1 MILLLLV
8 IGLAVGFIIKKKP
21 EYLNLILRN
30 DKPNILIPDVIASN
44 SRQSIIFKKGNDLKN
59 DVVYSTED
67 ERRRFEEFK
76 DLEAK
81 VAESIAPVK
90 TTETAREENN
100 AKHNRYRDIG
110 NQHFNNYC
118 FFRVIFNKIF

>member
-1 MILLLLV
+1 M
-8 IGLAVGFIIKKKP
+8 
-21 EYLNLILRN
+21 
-30 DKPNILIPDVIASN
+30 PDVIGSN
-44 SRQSIIFKKGNDLKN
+44 MRKSIILKKGNDLKN

-90 TTETAREENN
+90 TTDTAREENN

-110 NQHFNNYC
+110 NQNTIDYC
-118 FFRVIFNKIF
+118 ISRIIFSAL

>member
-1 MILLLLV
+1 M
-8 IGLAVGFIIKKKP
+8 
-21 EYLNLILRN
+21 
-30 DKPNILIPDVIASN
+30 PDVIGSN
-44 SRQSIIFKKGNDLKN
+44 MRKSIIFKKGNNLKN

-81 VAESIAPVK
+81 VAESIAPIK
-90 TTETAREENN
+90 TTEIAREENN

-110 NQHFNNYC
+110 NQNTNNYY
-118 FFRVIFNKIF
+118 FLKVIFTKIY

>member
-1 MILLLLV
+1 M
-8 IGLAVGFIIKKKP
+8 
-21 EYLNLILRN
+21 
-30 DKPNILIPDVIASN
+30 PDVIGSN
-44 SRQSIIFKKGNDLKN
+44 MRKSIIFKKGNNLKN

-81 VAESIAPVK
+81 VAESIAPIK
-90 TTETAREENN
+90 TTEIAREENN

-110 NQHFNNYC
+110 NSFINKTKY
-118 FFRVIFNKIF
+118 FRLHL

>member
-1 MILLLLV
+1 M
-8 IGLAVGFIIKKKP
+8 
-21 EYLNLILRN
+21 
-30 DKPNILIPDVIASN
+30 PDVIGSN
-44 SRQSIIFKKGNDLKN
+44 MRKSIIFKKGNDLKN

-118 FFRVIFNKIF
+118 FLRVIFNKIF

>member
-8 IGLAVGFIIKKKP
+8 IGLAVGFFIKKKP
-21 EYLNLILRN
+21 EYLNLKLRN
-30 DKPNILIPDVIASN
+30 DKPDILLPDVIASN
-44 SRQSIIFKKGNDLKN
+44 RSQSIILKKGNDLKKN
-59 DVVYSTED
+59 VVYSTED

-90 TTETAREENN
+90 TTETAREEDN

-110 NQHFNNYC
+110 NQNT
-118 FFRVIFNKIF
+118 I

>member
-1 MILLLLV
+1 MILLLLF

-30 DKPNILIPDVIASN
+30 DKPNISIPDVIASN
-44 SRQSIIFKKGNDLKN
+44 RRQSIIFKKGDDLKN

-67 ERRRFEEFK
+67 ERKRFEEFK

-90 TTETAREENN
+90 TTEIAREENN

-110 NQHFNNYC
+110 NNLMNNYC
-118 FFRVIFNKIF
+118 F